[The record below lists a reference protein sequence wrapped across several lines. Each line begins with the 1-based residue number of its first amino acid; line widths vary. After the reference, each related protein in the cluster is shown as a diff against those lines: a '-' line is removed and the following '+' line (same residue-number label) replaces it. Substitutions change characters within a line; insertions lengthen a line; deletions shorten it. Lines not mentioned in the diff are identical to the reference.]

1 MEVATIILAS
11 GTTVALIKVVERVI
25 MWVLNRKAAKDDRKT
40 GRKED
45 ADGQRDQKIR
55 DIQQKMDVLIE
66 SQKVNTRDRIAY
78 LGRSYIKAGEV
89 TFDDRD
95 NLVDMH
101 RLYHE
106 LGGNGHLDTIMAEVM
121 KLPLKQ

>member
-1 MEVATIILAS
+1 MEIAAIILAS
-11 GTTVALIKVVERVI
+11 GTTVALIKVVEQVI
-25 MWVLNRKAAKDDRKT
+25 LWVLNRRAAREDRSAGKKADLDGRRDREIK
-40 GRKED
+40 
-45 ADGQRDQKIR
+45 
-55 DIQQKMDVLIE
+55 DIQQMMGILIE
-66 SQKVNTRDRIAY
+66 SQKVNSRDRIAY
-78 LGRSYIKAGEV
+78 LGRGYIRAGEV

-106 LGGNGHLDTIMAEVM
+106 LGGNGHLDTIMAEVL